1 MFTSSSLGD
10 ALVEPPRTRLFEQ
23 LVLADD
29 DWLRGQIRFHRHRWV
44 RRPEI
49 SIDMAR
55 EDATTVSRTTIDV
68 TSTTI
73 ELEYEPLASP
83 VPTGLPAA

>member
-10 ALVEPPRTRLFEQ
+10 AVVARPRRRLFEQ

-29 DWLRGQIRFHRHRWV
+29 DWLRGQFRFHRHQWT

-49 SIDMAR
+49 SVHMAR
-55 EDATTVSRTTIDV
+55 GDASTVSRTTITV
-68 TSTTI
+68 TSRTM
-73 ELEYEPLASP
+73 ELDYEPLGGE
-83 VPTGLPAA
+83 VPSVSAAA